1 MRLLVK
7 SDDYGFTKGI
17 TEGILDGIRN
27 GIIRNTGLFTN
38 CPTSKMAAERLLSEF
53 PDFCLGNE
61 INIVSGR
68 PVSDPKY
75 IPDLVDETGE
85 FVRSTLRIRQAKEEH
100 MDFWPYDQCYIEVK
114 AQVGRFIELTG
125 QKPKYLAGHSIT
137 LVSPNFYKALE
148 TVGEEYGIPFS
159 QILEK
164 EFHITRLA
172 PWTTKPFTLEAQYD
186 TDTESHVLKELERLK
201 DKELVMISGHCGFVD
216 AELLKYSSY
225 TLIRAKDHQMYTS
238 EKIKQWIRDNHVEL
252 TTFEKE
258 IQRRRYEYFENRES
272 L

>member
-38 CPTSKMAAERLLSEF
+38 RPTSKMAAERLLKEF

-68 PVSDPKY
+68 PVSDPKQ
-75 IPDLVDETGE
+75 IPDLVDANGE
-85 FVRSTLRIRQAKEEH
+85 FIRSPLRLKRAREEH
-100 MDFWPYDQCYIEVK
+100 IDFWPYEQCCIEVK
-114 AQVGRFIELTG
+114 AQIDKFIELTG
-125 QKPKYLAGHSIT
+125 QKPKYLAGHSVT
-137 LVSPNFYKALE
+137 LVSPNFYKAIE
-148 TVGEEYGIPFS
+148 DVGNTYGIPFS

-172 PWTTKPFTLEAQYD
+172 PWTTKPFTLEAQYH
-186 TDTESHVLKELERLK
+186 TDTEQHVLQELERLK
-201 DKELVMISGHCGFVD
+201 EEELVMISGHCGFVD
-216 AELLKYSSY
+216 AELLKYSTY

-238 EKIKQWIRDNHVEL
+238 EKIRQWIEEHHVEL

-258 IQRRRYEYFENRES
+258 LERHRGEAV
-272 L
+272 